1 MTPYKSHEKKAML
14 YAINDTDGT
23 PLDLMNVQSFVNGEL
38 DSVTTFIGWHDRDEY
53 VKVAEAKDLSGAM
66 FNYTRFVKQQERFL
80 GEYIRIYHQNLSGKV
95 YTPSGSAFH
104 VADRELS
111 PEEELI
117 DMLRQFHNHR

>member
-1 MTPYKSHEKKAML
+1 MTPYKSHEKKALL

-23 PLDLMNVQSFVNGEL
+23 PL
-38 DSVTTFIGWHDRDEY
+38 
-53 VKVAEAKDLSGAM
+53 AKDLSGAM